1 MSWKVALEFDD
12 DSAIVLDEEFDSWQD
27 ALDAGNEAKDTEFF
41 SDEDGNELEVVRVN
55 PYEP

>member
-12 DSAIVLDEEFDSWQD
+12 GSAIVLDEEFDSCQD
-27 ALDAGNEAKDTEFF
+27 ALDAGNEAKDTQLFF
-41 SDEDGNELEVVRVN
+41 DDDGNESEVVNVN